1 MTSTGS
7 ASIIGTVA
15 RLGKRR
21 GRSDQGRVMEKKSM
35 AKKYKISRS
44 ELDSMKKKYGMT
56 DESDREFLEWW
67 RRNHGTGYEAFHL
80 IEITKG

>member
-1 MTSTGS
+1 
-7 ASIIGTVA
+7 
-15 RLGKRR
+15 
-21 GRSDQGRVMEKKSM
+21 M

-56 DESDREFLEWW
+56 GESDREFLEWW